1 MKLPVERLAG
11 SADNQ
16 GRMVVLGVVLYLA
29 AAAAFYVYAVK
40 TALVGESN
48 APTLLLLVN
57 NEAEQ
62 QDRRAA

>member
-1 MKLPVERLAG
+1 
-11 SADNQ
+11 
-16 GRMVVLGVVLYLA
+16 MVVLGVVLYLA

>member
-1 MKLPVERLAG
+1 MERLAG
-11 SADNQ
+11 PADNQ

-29 AAAAFYVYAVK
+29 AATAFYVYAVK